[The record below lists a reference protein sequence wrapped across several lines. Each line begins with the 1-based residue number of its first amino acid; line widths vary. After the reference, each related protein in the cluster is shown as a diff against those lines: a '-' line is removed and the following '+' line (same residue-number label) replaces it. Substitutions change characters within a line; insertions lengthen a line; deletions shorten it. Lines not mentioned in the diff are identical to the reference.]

1 MIVVDASTLLEF
13 LLNTDAAPRVAERIF
28 GAGETLHAPHLLDLE
43 IAQVLRRYE
52 RAGAL
57 SAARANHAFVDLAD
71 VQITRYPH
79 DLLLPRI
86 WALRRNVTAYDG
98 AYLTLAELL
107 GATLVTRD
115 AALATIRGHKA
126 RVEVL
131 H

>member
-1 MIVVDASTLLEF
+1 VIVVDASTLLEF
-13 LLNTDAAPRVAERIF
+13 LLNTDSAPRVAERVF
-28 GAGETLHAPHLLDLE
+28 DARETLHAPHLLDLE

-57 SAARANHAFVDLAD
+57 SAARAKHAFADLAD

-79 DLLLPRI
+79 DILLPRV
-86 WALRRNVTAYDG
+86 WSLRRNVTAYDG
-98 AYLTLAELL
+98 AYLALAEML
-107 GATLVTRD
+107 GATLITRD
-115 AALATIRGHKA
+115 TALATIKGHKA